1 MQLEA
6 LEQRPRKL
14 KRFVA
19 LSLALTMGFFATA
32 SVTAQRAISYS
43 GQTDGESTVGKITPR
58 SVLSWWSHDATGY
71 HPSLALLIE
80 NSTGRDLSNTSIR
93 FQGRFLDLR
102 NGYTQVARDEWDGQ
116 YQRNQQKFLKLR
128 GPTPYELPIDKD
140 QWPRI
145 ECKVMSRIGNVSD
158 EGTQDLVVTRIERIT
173 MTDEEAMEKLRQ
185 DQGRRLSTPRS
196 SAPIS
201 PPVAQKR
208 PPKEVKKEPPPAPL
222 VATAGSLNGGG
233 LSGSSQ
239 TAERFNAPKAQTQPL
254 ARVSGINKL
263 LNQTT
268 FAGLGDDFYQFE
280 QAFRR
285 PKDTDARD
293 PNWTWARF
301 VPDAE
306 GVEILVGSKGRTG
319 KADVI
324 VAVIPAYLV
333 TQESQVVTL
342 AQLLYKKN
350 KQEKLRG
357 PQNSVRYLPTG
368 RLQVGILQGSN
379 CKGAIFH
386 PRGQTGAD
394 NNYILQLS
402 RLSED
407 LDNLLAAQSRR
418 VPMLSVYQGFAGIQ
432 TDE

>member
-6 LEQRPRKL
+6 SKQKSQKL
-14 KRFVA
+14 YSLVA
-19 LSLALTMGFFATA
+19 LSIALSMGFFATA
-32 SVTAQRAISYS
+32 SITAQRAISYS
-43 GQTDGESTVGKITPR
+43 GQNDSESTQGKITPR
-58 SVLSWWSHDATGY
+58 SVLTWWSHDATGY

-145 ECKVMSRIGNVSD
+145 ECKVMSRIGSVSD

-173 MTDEEAMEKLRQ
+173 MTDDEAMEKLRQ
-185 DQGRRLSTPRS
+185 DQGRRLSTTRQAS
-196 SAPIS
+196 PIS
-201 PPVAQKR
+201 PPVAPKR
-208 PPKEVKKEPPPAPL
+208 PPKETKKEHPAPL
-222 VATAGSLNGGG
+222 VATAGSLNGGSFS
-233 LSGSSQ
+233 SGAPINERSSTIKPV
-239 TAERFNAPKAQTQPL
+239 TATL
-254 ARVSGINKL
+254 ARASGLNKL
-263 LNQTT
+263 LNQGN

-280 QAFRR
+280 QAFKR

-301 VPDAE
+301 VPDAD
-306 GVEILVGSKGRTG
+306 GVELLVGSKGRTG

-324 VAVIPAYLV
+324 VAVIPAFLV
-333 TQESQVVTL
+333 SQEAQVVNL

-350 KQEKLRG
+350 KSEKLRG

-368 RLQVGILQGSN
+368 RLQVGVLQGSN

-386 PRGQTGAD
+386 PRGQTGND

-402 RLSED
+402 RLSDD
-407 LDNLLAAQSRR
+407 LDNLLAAQCRR

-432 TDE
+432 TDD